1 MSACFILTVPLPAW
15 EDSGTARRD
24 RCQRPRAFVLSNKR
38 IIEDNQDTSL
48 ISLRKCH
55 LYCMWFLFV
64 LFFHIASMTLERMT
78 FTTASPAMT
87 TETTSTRTSSK
98 WKLDSPWWVRR
109 HMVHACVREREDGK
123 GCHYPTAVRELTCHA
138 YVCCFASSMLQI
150 RYMQVSVALYRT
162 LLSKAPSSAPLSFP
176 VNVCRLKPLR
186 PVCLYKERK
195 NPRQAC
201 FLTHK

>member
-1 MSACFILTVPLPAW
+1 
-15 EDSGTARRD
+15 
-24 RCQRPRAFVLSNKR
+24 
-38 IIEDNQDTSL
+38 
-48 ISLRKCH
+48 
-55 LYCMWFLFV
+55 MWFLFV

-87 TETTSTRTSSK
+87 TGTTSTRTSSR
-98 WKLDSPWWVRR
+98 WKLDSPWWVRCR
-109 HMVHACVREREDGK
+109 MVHACVWEREDGK

-186 PVCLYKERK
+186 PVCLYCIK
-195 NPRQAC
+195 NARTQGKHVFRPISRPALDCHSQGCAQ
-201 FLTHK
+201 FSPLTSLFIEDFNIENGVL